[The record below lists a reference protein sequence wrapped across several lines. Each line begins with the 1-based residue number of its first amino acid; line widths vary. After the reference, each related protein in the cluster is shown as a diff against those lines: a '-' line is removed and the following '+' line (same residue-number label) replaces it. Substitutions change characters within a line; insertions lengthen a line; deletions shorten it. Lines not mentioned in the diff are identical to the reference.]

1 MFNLLPPYHTYHASI
16 KRYHS
21 LLDLMERGFMT
32 PSFLSTFIMY
42 LVLPAK
48 FIKHEPSKTN
58 SDAEKIS
65 AWKQKYIDS
74 SKTSFKSVMYW
85 HIDDLEFKF
94 KLSFLPGECETLHMM
109 SKIPDSRYVIYYPG
123 NAQDAM
129 NPDFIYHFLQWRG
142 GYSNYIFWN
151 YPGTGLSKSWT
162 NSVDDLFNAGY
173 QQVKNLM
180 SRGVAA
186 ENITLYGFSLG
197 GGVATHVARRLHE
210 ENHPVNLVV
219 ERSFSIFSYVPN
231 TIFNHLTP
239 PAFEDVTRL
248 RRRVLLSAIISF
260 ALTGIALGTTIAGL
274 MSSVGLLIAN
284 VIDAVGIV
292 ADFSLYLIGLIIQVI
307 TCAIG
312 EIFAYPVYFLSDDM
326 SHGIR
331 SAFKQIGS
339 ILSSP
344 LLNVGAVIQEFFSDL
359 ASLVDGILFFMS
371 GLVGGMIGLA
381 GLIGGVLT
389 GFIIGAVLMIQE
401 FWTDN
406 PVTISLTPAM
416 MALAYSACFEINSVY
431 QMQRLLQARE
441 RLDHQSSIQVI
452 NTLDDIIIKPQVS
465 LNAGLALKLGQNDR
479 VNEIQYKHPIESI
492 WYQSGGHDRKMDR
505 RIPFS
510 HEPQFN

>member
-1 MFNLLPPYHTYHASI
+1 MFNLLPPYRSHQASI

-48 FIKHEPSKTN
+48 FIKHEPQKTN
-58 SDAEKIS
+58 SDDEKIS
-65 AWKQKYIDS
+65 AWKHNYIDS
-74 SKTSFKSVMYW
+74 SEKFFNSAMYW
-85 HIDDLEFKF
+85 RIYDLEIKF
-94 KLSFLPGECETLHMM
+94 KLSFLPGESETLCMA

-151 YPGTGLSKSWT
+151 YPGTGLSEGWT

-180 SRGVAA
+180 SMGVTA

-197 GGVATHVARRLHE
+197 GGVATHVARQLHE

-219 ERSFSIFSYVPN
+219 ERSFSVFSYVPN
-231 TIFNHLTP
+231 TLFNT
-239 PAFEDVTRL
+239 AFEDATML
-248 RRRVLLSAIISF
+248 KRRVVLSAVISF

-274 MSSVGLLIAN
+274 VSSVGLLIAN

-292 ADFSLYLIGLIIQVI
+292 ADFSLYLIGVIIQEI

-312 EIFAYPVYFLSDDM
+312 EIFAYPVGFLSDDM
-326 SHGIR
+326 SSGIR
-331 SAFKQIGS
+331 SAFKQIGYL
-339 ILSSP
+339 LSSAF
-344 LLNVGAVIQEFFSDL
+344 LNAGSIIQEFFSDL
-359 ASLVDGILFFMS
+359 ASLVDGIFFFMS

-381 GLIGGVLT
+381 GLIGGVLA
-389 GFIIGAVLMIQE
+389 GLIIGAVLLIQE
-401 FWTDN
+401 FWTDK
-406 PVTISLTPAM
+406 PVTISLTPVI
-416 MALAYSACFEINSVY
+416 MALAYSACFEMNSVY

-452 NTLDDIIIKPQVS
+452 NTLDDVIIKPQVS
-465 LNAGLALKLGQNDR
+465 LNTGLALNLGKNDS
-479 VNEIQYKHPIESI
+479 VNGIRYKHPIESI
-492 WYQSGGHDRKMDR
+492 WYPSGGHDRKMDR
-505 RIPFS
+505 RIPLS
-510 HEPQFN
+510 HDPQFN